1 MTPDEDRLHIQNIIR
16 SAVEIEGYIQ
26 GMDYEAF
33 TANESARTAVAR
45 NLGMIGN
52 EASLLSDDFKN
63 QYDEIDMRVLEN
75 LKSASYNEEMEIFQT
90 QVWNIASNDIPL
102 IREKLS
108 DVSRRIDP
116 EEDIKG
122 TTTGTTRNNLK

>member
-16 SAVEIEGYIQ
+16 SAVEIEGYIK

-33 TANESARTAVAR
+33 TADETVRTAVAE

-52 EASLLSDDFKN
+52 EAGLLSDDFKN
-63 QYDEIDMRVLEN
+63 QYDELDIRVLEN
-75 LKSASYNEEMEIFQT
+75 LKNAAYNEEMEIFQT
-90 QVWNIASNDIPL
+90 QVWSIASQDIPI

-108 DVSRRIDP
+108 DISPRIDQ

-122 TTTGTTRNNLK
+122 TTQDTTRNNLK